1 MEDNAANK
9 LVLKE
14 GSNIAVIGGGP
25 LGSFFTYFALN
36 FAERYGLN
44 INIDVIEAKDFN
56 CAGPAGCNN
65 CGGIV
70 SESLIQMLSADGIV
84 LPADV
89 IRKGIETY
97 TLHLEQGF
105 TEIGAPV
112 DEQRI
117 ASMFRG
123 LGPKGCSLGDHKS
136 FDDHLMEL
144 YALKGANIIHDR
156 VLNMERNENGVII
169 KTKNNFEKKYDLVVG
184 AVGLNKKTFELF
196 SKISPSFVPP
206 KTTCT
211 FICEIHMDE
220 AQIDKYFGN
229 SMHVFLLSLPNIKFG
244 ALIPKSKY
252 VTLVLLGSNID
263 KEIAGKFL
271 DSKPVRKCFPKDFD
285 LDSNITCRCFPY
297 INVGSA
303 KSAYSDRVVLIGDS
317 SASKLYK
324 NGIGAAY
331 ITAKAAA
338 NTAIFQ
344 GISKEN
350 FKKHFQ
356 PTCNNLEIDNTIGKF
371 IFMVTTVI
379 QASPVLKSA
388 MLRMVVN
395 EQLKERHVRKLSSIL
410 WDTFTGSA
418 PYKDIF
424 LRFLNPG
431 VIVILSWN
439 TIRAMLR
446 MIKYNKYEI

>member
-1 MEDNAANK
+1 M
-9 LVLKE
+9 
-14 GSNIAVIGGGP
+14 
-25 LGSFFTYFALN
+25 
-36 FAERYGLN
+36 
-44 INIDVIEAKDFN
+44 
-56 CAGPAGCNN
+56 
-65 CGGIV
+65 
-70 SESLIQMLSADGIV
+70 
-84 LPADV
+84 
-89 IRKGIETY
+89 
-97 TLHLEQGF
+97 
-105 TEIGAPV
+105 
-112 DEQRI
+112 
-117 ASMFRG
+117 
-123 LGPKGCSLGDHKS
+123 
-136 FDDHLMEL
+136 
-144 YALKGANIIHDR
+144 
-156 VLNMERNENGVII
+156 
-169 KTKNNFEKKYDLVVG
+169 
-184 AVGLNKKTFELF
+184 
-196 SKISPSFVPP
+196 
-206 KTTCT
+206 
-211 FICEIHMDE
+211 
-220 AQIDKYFGN
+220 
-229 SMHVFLLSLPNIKFG
+229 
-244 ALIPKSKY
+244 
-252 VTLVLLGSNID
+252 
-263 KEIAGKFL
+263 
-271 DSKPVRKCFPKDFD
+271 
-285 LDSNITCRCFPY
+285 
-297 INVGSA
+297 
-303 KSAYSDRVVLIGDS
+303 LIGDS